1 VVFCRSVESTGLD
14 TQPTGGRARRW
25 SIPRYSNGVHIEMN
39 KGRSKRDGRSTV
51 LLLVCLALAFLFSAP
66 MVAHAEKKTGDSKS
80 QKKVE
85 KAELP
90 LRWKFWLEEEVYPLI
105 SSEQRKAFL
114 QLETEAQRKAFVER
128 IWNLWSRQSGYGSA
142 FRRMYEDRLA
152 MARYEFG
159 NTIEDRARVLLIHG
173 PPAGRFDPRCESM
186 FLPME
191 FWIWPYLE
199 GLGEDVIV
207 LFFQRDNLSHWRM
220 WTKYD
225 GQTVLYNTWGV
236 ANQGVPW
243 TGNPRDLQNPIYRC
257 PNGDQTLRML
267 AAVSAWSNDSKY
279 MRSMYR
285 FANFDRG
292 GGPES
297 TSHRFMEF
305 SALLDKK
312 AEPLDFSVSS
322 EMSAARGGLVEVSI
336 GIDVDVD
343 GLGTNAVGD
352 VDVIQL
358 DVVGEITSAGEVMV
372 DRFRYLFS
380 VPQAEEQVGLK
391 LDRLIRP
398 GSYNLRVKVEDVHSN
413 HAAVAEEQLVVV
425 ALNFSEDALQAF
437 VDPAVAAIE
446 AELAGSEEKEEE
458 EEPLLRIV
466 GPEGDAVSGLC
477 RFEAFVRDEVA
488 RVTFLLD
495 GESILTK
502 NRAPFDIDL
511 DLGPLPKLTTVT
523 VIGYDSSGEEIARD
537 GYTLNVGRERFFV
550 HLVPVSTGEGDG
562 GQVRVAAELNIP
574 SEGELERLELFWNDD
589 LLGTLYEPP
598 YELRVDL
605 GTSERFGYLRA
616 LATLVNG
623 SQAEDLQFVNTPEF
637 GAVVKVTAIELP
649 ITVLD
654 RGGNPVEDLT
664 QEEFT
669 VFEDKVEQTISH
681 FSLHRDLPVR
691 MGMVIDTSGSMEE
704 ALPTV
709 QRVVMGFLRDLLR
722 PRDRVFIETFSDRPD
737 LLAGF
742 TADFSTIENALLALY
757 PDRATA
763 LYDAIIMGLFQF
775 SGITGRRAMVVLTD
789 GDDTAS
795 QNGFDEALGY
805 AQRMGVTIYTIG
817 VSIPSTKVT
826 TRWQINKLA
835 STTGGKAYFVSEK
848 SGLDRI
854 YAEINRELR
863 TQYLL
868 AFTSTSEKP
877 LDELR
882 KIKVVVDRK
891 GVKVRTITGYF
902 PAGGR

>member
-1 VVFCRSVESTGLD
+1 MKRAEQRIGL
-14 TQPTGGRARRW
+14 TSMLMVLMCA
-25 SIPRYSNGVHIEMN
+25 VL
-39 KGRSKRDGRSTV
+39 V
-51 LLLVCLALAFLFSAP
+51 LLIASPAGAQNDG
-66 MVAHAEKKTGDSKS
+66 KKSSSKS
-80 QKKVE
+80 KGKVE
-85 KAELP
+85 EAQLP
-90 LRWKFWLEEEVYPLI
+90 LRWKLWLEEEVYPLI
-105 SSEQRKAFL
+105 SKEQRKAFL
-114 QLETEAQRKAFVER
+114 RLETEAQRKAFVER
-128 IWNLWSRQSGYGSA
+128 IWNLWSRQSGFGTV

-159 NTIEDRARVLLIHG
+159 NTIEDRARILLIHG

-186 FLPME
+186 FRPME
-191 FWIWPYLE
+191 FWIWPYIE
-199 GLGEDVIV
+199 GLGEDVVV
-207 LFFQRDNLSHWRM
+207 LFYQRDSLGRWRL
-220 WTKYD
+220 WTKFD
-225 GQTVLYNTWGV
+225 GQSVLYNTWGA
-236 ANQGVPW
+236 ANQGGPW

-257 PNGDQTLRML
+257 PNGDQTIRLL
-267 AAVSAWSNDSKY
+267 AAVAAWSQDSTY
-279 MRSMYR
+279 LSNMYR
-285 FANFDRG
+285 FRSFDRG

-305 SALLDKK
+305 SALLDDK
-312 AEPLDFSVSS
+312 AEPLDFSISS
-322 EMSAARGGLVEVSI
+322 ETSAARGGLVEVSI

-343 GLGTNAVGD
+343 GLGTNLVGD

-398 GSYNLRVKVEDVHSN
+398 GDYNLRIKVEDVHSK
-413 HAAVAEEQLVVV
+413 HAAVAEQQLSVV
-425 ALNFSEDALQAF
+425 ALNFSEEALKAY

-446 AELAGSEEKEEE
+446 AELAAGEEEEE

-477 RFEAFVRDEVA
+477 RFEAIVREEVS

-502 NRAPFDIDL
+502 NRPPFDIDL
-511 DLGPLPKLTTVT
+511 DLGSLPKLTTVT
-523 VIGYDSSGEEIARD
+523 VIGYDSSGVEIARD

-550 HLVPVSTGEGDG
+550 HLVPVSPSESEG

-574 SEGELERLELFWNDD
+574 SEGELERLELYWNDD
-589 LLGTLYEPP
+589 LLGTLYGPP

-616 LATLVNG
+616 LATLIDG

-654 RGGNPVEDLT
+654 RGGNPVEDLK
-664 QEEFT
+664 QEDFT

-691 MGMVIDTSGSMEE
+691 MGMVIDTSGSMGET
-704 ALPTV
+704 LPAV
-709 QRVVMGFLRDLLR
+709 QCVVMGFLRDLLR
-722 PRDRVFIETFSDRPD
+722 PRDRAYIETFSDRPD

-775 SGITGRRAMVVLTD
+775 SGVTGRRAMVVLTD
-789 GDDTAS
+789 GEDTAS

-805 AQRMGVTIYTIG
+805 AQRMGVSVYMIG
-817 VSIPSTKVT
+817 ISIPSTKVA

-835 STTGGKAYFVSEK
+835 STTGGRAFFVSEK
-848 SGLDRI
+848 SGLDKI

-863 TQYLL
+863 TQYLI
-868 AFTSTSEKP
+868 AFTSSSEKP
-877 LDELR
+877 ADELR
-882 KIKVVVDRK
+882 KIKVEVDRK
-891 GVKVRTITGYF
+891 GVKVRTITGYY
-902 PAGGR
+902 PVGGP

>member
-1 VVFCRSVESTGLD
+1 MVPRRTVASIGRDAQRTGC
-14 TQPTGGRARRW
+14 RARRW
-25 SIPRYSNGVHIEMN
+25 SFPRYSNGVHIEMS
-39 KGRSKRDGRSTV
+39 RSKNRPDRNSV
-51 LLLVCLALAFLFSAP
+51 LLIIVCAVLAVIFATPLVA
-66 MVAHAEKKTGDSKS
+66 VAENQKGKS
-80 QKKVE
+80 ESNEKVE

-90 LRWKFWLEEEVYPLI
+90 PRWKVWLDEEVYPLI
-105 SSEQRKAFL
+105 STEQRKAFL
-114 QLETEAQRKAFVER
+114 RLETEAQRKAFVER
-128 IWNLWSRQSGYGSA
+128 IWNLWSRQSGFGSA

-152 MARYEFG
+152 MVRYEYG
-159 NTIEDRARVLLIHG
+159 NTIEDRARVILIHG
-173 PPAGRFDPRCESM
+173 PPAGRFDPRCHSM
-186 FLPME
+186 FQPME
-191 FWIWPYLE
+191 FWIWPYIE

-207 LFFQRDNLSHWRM
+207 LFFRRDTLTHWRL
-220 WTKYD
+220 WTKFE
-225 GQTVLYNTWGV
+225 GQTVLYNTWGA
-236 ANQGVPW
+236 ANQGAPS
-243 TGNPRDLQNPIYRC
+243 TGNPRDLNNPIYRC

-267 AAVSAWSNDSKY
+267 AAVMAWSNDSTY

-285 FANFDRG
+285 FLNFDRG

-352 VDVIQL
+352 VEVIQL

-398 GSYNLRVKVEDVHSN
+398 GNYNLRVKVEDVHSK
-413 HAAVAEEQLVVV
+413 HAAVAEQQLMVV
-425 ALNFSEDALQAF
+425 ALNFSEEALEAY

-446 AELAGSEEKEEE
+446 AELAASEEEEE

-502 NRAPFDIDL
+502 NRPPFDIDL
-511 DLGPLPKLTTVT
+511 DLGPLPRLTTVT
-523 VIGYDSSGEEIARD
+523 VIGYDSSGAEIARD

-550 HLVPVSTGEGDG
+550 HLVPVSPSEGDG
-562 GQVRVAAELNIP
+562 GQVRIAAELNIP

-664 QEEFT
+664 QDDFT

-704 ALPTV
+704 TLPTV

-722 PRDRVFIETFSDRPD
+722 PRDRAFIETFSDRPD

-795 QNGFDEALGY
+795 KNGFDEALGY

-817 VSIPSTKVT
+817 VSIPSTKVA

-835 STTGGKAYFVSEK
+835 SATGGRAFFVSEK

-868 AFTSTSEKP
+868 AFTSKSEKP

-882 KIKVVVDRK
+882 KIKVKVDRK
-891 GVKVRTITGYF
+891 GVKVRTITGYY

>member
-1 VVFCRSVESTGLD
+1 MVIRRSVEFNGLA
-14 TQPTGGRARRW
+14 TQRMGGHAGRW
-25 SIPRYSNGVHIEMN
+25 NFPRYSNGVHIGMN
-39 KGRSKRDGRSTV
+39 RIQSTPCRASV
-51 LLLVCLALAFLFSAP
+51 LMALICAILAVLFVTP
-66 MVAHAEKKTGDSKS
+66 IVAQADEKQGKSKS
-80 QKKVE
+80 KDGGKE
-85 KAELP
+85 ADLP
-90 LRWKFWLEEEVYPLI
+90 LRWKMWLKEEVYPLI
-105 SSEQRKAFL
+105 STVQRKAFL

-152 MARYEFG
+152 MARYEFE

-173 PPAGRFDPRCESM
+173 PPAGRFDPKCDSM

-191 FWIWPYLE
+191 FWIWPYIE

-207 LFFQRDNLSHWRM
+207 LFFRRDNLSHWRM

-236 ANQGVPW
+236 ANQGAPW

-257 PNGDQTLRML
+257 PDGDQTLRML
-267 AAVSAWSNDSKY
+267 AAVSAWSNDSTY

-285 FANFDRG
+285 FASFDRG

-305 SALLDKK
+305 SALLDKN
-312 AEPLDFSVSS
+312 AEPMGFSISS
-322 EMSAARGGLVEVSI
+322 DMNAARGGLVEVSI

-343 GLGTNAVGD
+343 GLGSNAVGD
-352 VDVIQL
+352 VEVIQL

-380 VPQAEEQVGLK
+380 VPQADEKVGLK
-391 LDRLIRP
+391 VDRLIRP
-398 GSYNLRVKVEDVHSN
+398 GNYNLRIKVEDVHSK
-413 HAAVAEEQLVVV
+413 HAAVAEEQLMVV
-425 ALNFSEDALQAF
+425 ALNFSEESLQAF

-446 AELAGSEEKEEE
+446 AELAASEEEEEE

-477 RFEAFVRDEVA
+477 RFEAFVRDEVK

-502 NRAPFDIDL
+502 NRGPFDIDL
-511 DLGPLPKLTTVT
+511 DLGPLPKLTTIT

-550 HLVPVSTGEGDG
+550 HLVPVSTSEGDG

-598 YELRVDL
+598 YQLRVDL

-637 GAVVKVTAIELP
+637 GTVVKVTAIELP

-704 ALPTV
+704 TLPTV

-722 PRDRVFIETFSDRPD
+722 PRDRAFIETFSDRPD

-775 SGITGRRAMVVLTD
+775 SGVTGRRAMVVLTD
-789 GDDTAS
+789 GEDTAS
-795 QNGFDEALGY
+795 KNGFDEALGY
-805 AQRMGVTIYTIG
+805 AQRMGVTVYTIG
-817 VSIPSTKVT
+817 VSIPSTKIA

-835 STTGGKAYFVSEK
+835 SVTGGKAFFVSEK

-868 AFTSTSEKP
+868 AFTSKSEKP

-882 KIKVVVDRK
+882 KIKVEVDRK

>member
-1 VVFCRSVESTGLD
+1 MIVC
-14 TQPTGGRARRW
+14 A
-25 SIPRYSNGVHIEMN
+25 
-39 KGRSKRDGRSTV
+39 V
-51 LLLVCLALAFLFSAP
+51 LAVLFSTS
-66 MVAHAEKKTGDSKS
+66 MVAHADDQKGKSKS
-80 QKKVE
+80 KE
-85 KAELP
+85 KADGTELP
-90 LRWKFWLEEEVYPLI
+90 LRWKLWLDEEVYPLI
-105 SSEQRKAFL
+105 SKEQRKAFL

-128 IWNLWSRQSGYGSA
+128 IWNLWSRQSGFGTA

-159 NTIEDRARVLLIHG
+159 NTIEDRARVMLIHG
-173 PPAGRFDPRCESM
+173 PPAGRFDPRCDSM
-186 FLPME
+186 FQPMD
-191 FWIWPYLE
+191 FWIWPYIE
-199 GLGEDVIV
+199 GLGEDVII
-207 LFFQRDNLSHWRM
+207 LFFRRDSLSHWRL
-220 WTKYD
+220 WTKYE
-225 GQTVLYNTWGV
+225 GQSVLYNTWGI
-236 ANQGVPW
+236 ASQGAPW
-243 TGNPRDLQNPIYRC
+243 TGDPRDLNNPIHRC
-257 PNGDQTLRML
+257 PNGDQTLRLL
-267 AAVSAWSNDSKY
+267 AAVTAWSNDSKY
-279 MRSMYR
+279 LRSMYR

-305 SALLDKK
+305 SALLDDN

-322 EMSAARGGLVEVSI
+322 ESSAARGGLVEVSI
-336 GIDVDVD
+336 GIDVKVD
-343 GLGTNAVGD
+343 GLGSNAVGD

-391 LDRLIRP
+391 VDRLIRP
-398 GSYNLRVKVEDVHSN
+398 GNYNLRVKVEDVHSK
-413 HAAVAEEQLVVV
+413 HAAVAEEQLSVV
-425 ALNFSEDALQAF
+425 ALNFSEETLNAY

-446 AELAGSEEKEEE
+446 AELGIADEVEEE
-458 EEPLLRIV
+458 QPLLRIV

-477 RFEAFVRDEVA
+477 RFEAIVRDEVE

-502 NRAPFDIDL
+502 NRPPFDIDL

-523 VIGYDSSGEEIARD
+523 VIGYDGSGIEIARD

-550 HLVPVSTGEGDG
+550 RLVPVSTSEGDG
-562 GQVRVAAELNIP
+562 SRVRVAAELNIP
-574 SEGELERLELFWNDD
+574 SENELERLELFWNDD
-589 LLGTLYEPP
+589 LLGTLYAPP

-616 LATLVNG
+616 LATLVDG

-637 GAVVKVTAIELP
+637 GTVVKVTAIELP

-654 RGGNPVEDLT
+654 RAGNPVEDLT
-664 QEEFT
+664 EEDFT

-681 FSLHRDLPVR
+681 FSIHRDLPVR

-704 ALPTV
+704 TLPTV

-722 PRDRVFIETFSDRPD
+722 PRDRAFIETFSDRPD

-763 LYDAIIMGLFQF
+763 LYDGVIMGLFQF

-789 GDDTAS
+789 GEDTAS
-795 QNGFDEALGY
+795 KNGFDEALGY

-817 VSIPSTKVT
+817 VSIPSTKVA

-835 STTGGKAYFVSEK
+835 SATGGKAFFVSEK
-848 SGLDRI
+848 SGLDKI

-868 AFTSTSEKP
+868 AFTSNSDKP
-877 LDELR
+877 VDELR
-882 KIKVVVDRK
+882 KIKVEVDRK
-891 GVKVRTITGYF
+891 GVKLRTITGYF
-902 PAGGR
+902 PAGG

>member
-1 VVFCRSVESTGLD
+1 ML
-14 TQPTGGRARRW
+14 
-25 SIPRYSNGVHIEMN
+25 
-39 KGRSKRDGRSTV
+39 
-51 LLLVCLALAFLFSAP
+51 LLLVCAIIVVLLASP
-66 MVAHAEKKTGDSKS
+66 IVAQADEKKGNSKS
-80 QKKVE
+80 KDKTE
-85 KAELP
+85 EAELP
-90 LRWKFWLEEEVYPLI
+90 LRWKFWLNEEVYPLI
-105 SSEQRKAFL
+105 SKEQRKAFL

-128 IWNLWSRQSGYGSA
+128 IWNLWSRQSGFGSA

-152 MARYEFG
+152 MARYEYG
-159 NTIEDRARVLLIHG
+159 NTIEDRARIMLIHG

-186 FLPME
+186 FQPME
-191 FWIWPYLE
+191 FWIWPYIE

-207 LFFQRDNLSHWRM
+207 LFFQRDLLSHWRL
-220 WTKYD
+220 WTKYE

-236 ANQGVPW
+236 ASQGGPF
-243 TGNPRDLQNPIYRC
+243 TGNPRDLSNPIHRC

-267 AAVSAWSNDSKY
+267 AAVAAWSDDSKY

-285 FANFDRG
+285 FPNFDRG

-312 AEPLDFSVSS
+312 AEPLDFSISS
-322 EMSAARGGLVEVSI
+322 ETRAARGGLVEVSI

-352 VDVIQL
+352 VEVIQL

-380 VPQAEEQVGLK
+380 VPQADEQVGLMV
-391 LDRLIRP
+391 DRLIRP
-398 GSYNLRVKVEDVHSN
+398 GDYNLRIKVEDVHSK
-413 HAAVAEEQLVVV
+413 HAAVAEQQLSVV
-425 ALNFSEDALQAF
+425 ALNFSEESLEAF

-446 AELAGSEEKEEE
+446 AELAANEEKEEE
-458 EEPLLRIV
+458 QPLLRIV

-477 RFEAFVRDEVA
+477 RFEAIVRDEVA
-488 RVTFLLD
+488 RVNFLLD

-502 NRAPFDIDL
+502 NRPPFDIDL
-511 DLGPLPKLTTVT
+511 DLGPLPRLTTVT

-550 HLVPVSTGEGDG
+550 HLVPVSPSEGDG

-574 SEGELERLELFWNDD
+574 SEADFERLELFWNDD
-589 LLGTLYEPP
+589 LLGTLYGPP

-616 LATLVNG
+616 LATLSDG

-664 QEEFT
+664 QEDFT

-704 ALPTV
+704 TLPTV

-722 PRDRVFIETFSDRPD
+722 PRDRAFIETFSDRPD

-775 SGITGRRAMVVLTD
+775 SGVTGRRAMVVLTD
-789 GDDTAS
+789 GEDTAS

-805 AQRMGVTIYTIG
+805 AQRMGVTVYTIG

-835 STTGGKAYFVSEK
+835 SVTGGRAFFVSEK

-854 YAEINRELR
+854 YADINRELR
-863 TQYLL
+863 TQYLI
-868 AFTSTSEKP
+868 AYTSNSEKP

-882 KIKVVVDRK
+882 KIKVEVDRK
-891 GVKVRTITGYF
+891 GIKVRTITGYY